1 MSSMKSMSSMIYNRA
16 MKNKIYLSLIV
27 VFAASCQH
35 APMPAGPNAMPAAA
49 PTLNLRQILETHP
62 AVDLLP
68 ELSARTPAQ
77 WAETRTGVALLKT
90 AKRAAEVTA
99 IPETTY
105 TRYRMFKT
113 VGERAPYDQEH
124 GKKRSLLRNE
134 VIVAWLTGDN
144 SRIDWIN
151 DLIWSIC
158 EETTWVGPA
167 HEKSN
172 PYIDL
177 YAAETAADLA
187 YALMMLGDRLPEEIR
202 GRVRNEVNRRIF
214 EPYLAYGREFGW
226 NRGRNNW
233 TGVCAGA
240 VGQTF
245 LLLETDVARQAQAL
259 EIAIEQLDRF
269 IEIAFEPDG
278 GCLEGISYWNYGLL
292 HYVCL
297 AEMLRLRTGGEIDLL
312 ANPKV
317 KAIAAY
323 PLAVV
328 IAKDTYAS
336 FSDAHEEASVRP
348 FLAAR
353 LAERTGVTGLLAL
366 AGGEPGGRLAEA
378 LRNLCWWD
386 GQAAQMP
393 PLNDAFL
400 PVSGVARLVGSD
412 GAHTIVLAAKAGHN
426 DEPHNHNDIGSF
438 VVAVDGAVYLCDP
451 GSGAYNAAYF
461 STQRYDNVFTN
472 SYGHSVPRIGGQL
485 QLPGKEHRGV
495 MEKTGEKSIA
505 ITFEKAYGILS
516 LTQASRYF
524 ELNNGE
530 VVLQDTFVFEGEP
543 LEVEEAFMTWHD
555 VETSGNTAR
564 IATDKGTLEIRAE
577 NGTFTAEK
585 LEEACKANKKTGTL
599 TRIGI
604 TYPPAQKTQTR
615 FSIRFHPNT

>member
-16 MKNKIYLSLIV
+16 MKNKTYLSLIV

-49 PTLNLRQILETHP
+49 PTLNLRQILDTHP

-68 ELSARTPAQ
+68 ELSARTPTQ

-113 VGERAPYDQEH
+113 VGERAPYDREH
-124 GKKRSLLRNE
+124 AEKRSLLRGE
-134 VIVAWLTGDN
+134 VLAAWLGNDD
-144 SRIDWIN
+144 SRIDRIN

-187 YALMMLGDRLPEEIR
+187 YALMLLGDRLPGEIR
-202 GRVRNEVNRRIF
+202 DRVRNEVNRRIF
-214 EPYLAYGREFGW
+214 EPYLARGREFGW
-226 NRGRNNW
+226 NSGRNNW

-240 VGQTF
+240 VGQAF

-259 EIAIEQLDRF
+259 EIAVEQLGRF
-269 IEIAFEPDG
+269 IDIAFEPDG
-278 GCLEGISYWNYGLL
+278 GCLEGIGYWNYGLL

-317 KAIAAY
+317 KAIAGY

-328 IAKDTYAS
+328 IARDTYAS

-353 LAERTGVTGLLAL
+353 LAERTGVTGLLTL
-366 AGGEPGGRLAEA
+366 AGDEPGGRLAEA

-386 GQAAQMP
+386 GQRVEMP
-393 PLNDAFL
+393 PIQDAFL
-400 PVSGVARLVGSD
+400 PDSGVARLVD
-412 GAHTIVLAAKAGHN
+412 AAGAHTIVLAAKAGHN
-426 DEPHNHNDIGSF
+426 AESHNHNDVGSF
-438 VVAVDGAVYLCDP
+438 IVAVDGIVYLCDP
-451 GSGAYNAAYF
+451 GSGLYNAAYF
-461 STQRYDNVFTN
+461 SPSRYDNVFAN
-472 SYGHSVPRIGGQL
+472 SYGHSVPRIGDKL
-485 QLPGKEHRGV
+485 QLTGKKRCGV
-495 MEKTGEKSIA
+495 MKKTGEKSIA
-505 ITFEKAYGILS
+505 IDFEKAYGIPF
-516 LTQASRYF
+516 LTQATRCL
-524 ELNNGE
+524 EIKNGE
-530 VVLQDTFVFEGEP
+530 VILKDAFVFEGEP
-543 LEVEEAFMTWHD
+543 LEVEEAFMTWQE
-555 VETSGNTAR
+555 VETDGNTVR
-564 IATDKGTLEIRAE
+564 ITTDKGALEIRAQ
-577 NGTFTAEK
+577 NGTFVSEK
-585 LEEACKANKKTGTL
+585 LDEACKANKKRGTL
-599 TRIGI
+599 TRISI
-604 TYPPAQKTQTR
+604 SYPPAEKIQTR
-615 FSIRFHPNT
+615 FSIRFQPK